1 MLIDMLLAA
10 NERWLIKR
18 VIFFFL
24 QSPLSYRNE
33 EKGQSFSGLKSGFMI
48 EYPDDI
54 QLNLLRLFSGRA
66 TQTFT
71 YYCKNSLAWYDEMY
85 KDKNRAIILEGAD
98 KSEHKTKDLK
108 NVIDGCK
115 VS

>member
-1 MLIDMLLAA
+1 MYVDWHALSSKWALIDLNGL
-10 NERWLIKR
+10 
-18 VIFFFL
+18 FFL

-85 KDKNRAIILEGAD
+85 KDQNRAIILEGAD
-98 KSEHKTKDLK
+98 KSQHKTKDLK

>member
-1 MLIDMLLAA
+1 MSVD
-10 NERWLIKR
+10 WFKR

-98 KSEHKTKDLK
+98 KSQHKTKDLK